1 MGNEYLDSP
10 IKMRGLIMAGG
21 NGTRLFPLTQSVNKH
36 LLPIFDK
43 PMIYYPLTTLM
54 LAGIRE
60 IAIVIRS
67 KDVDFFE
74 EFLGNGS
81 RFGVEISFLIQ
92 DVASGIP
99 DGFRIAR
106 EFIGDHSV
114 AFMLGDNLLIG
125 QGLGRTLG
133 RFTKVNGAQIFAFP
147 VKNPSEYGVVE
158 ISKETG
164 RPVRIVEK
172 PDYPRSNLAIPG
184 LYFFDN
190 SVVSR
195 ASTLEKSKRNE
206 YEITD
211 LLNSYLND
219 DVLQIEVLERGMGW
233 MDAGTIE
240 SLYGAGE
247 MVRVLQERQGLRIGV
262 PEEVGLRNGWLSA
275 TNLMDTIMQM
285 PPTEYSK
292 YLKKIVDELA

>member
-1 MGNEYLDSP
+1 MEAVNSNTP
-10 IKMRGLIMAGG
+10 SKMRGLIMAGG
-21 NGTRLFPLTQSVNKH
+21 NGTRLFPLTQSLNKH

-60 IAIVIRS
+60 IAIVIRG
-67 KDVDFFE
+67 KDLIFFE

-81 RFGVEISFLIQ
+81 RFGIEIKYLVQ
-92 DVASGIP
+92 DVATGIP

-106 EFIGDHSV
+106 NFIGDRSV
-114 AFMLGDNLLIG
+114 ALMLGDNLLIG
-125 QGLGRTLG
+125 QGLGRTLS
-133 RFTKVNGAQIFAFP
+133 RFTRVNGAQIFAFP

-158 ISKETG
+158 ISRETG

-172 PDYPRSNLAIPG
+172 PEYPLSNLAIPG

-190 SVVSR
+190 TVAAR
-195 ASTLEKSKRNE
+195 ASNLQISKRNE

-211 LLNSYLND
+211 LLNSYLGED
-219 DVLQIEVLERGMGW
+219 LLQIEILERGMGW
-233 MDAGTIE
+233 MDTGTIE

-247 MVRVLQERQGLRIGV
+247 MVKVLQERQGLRIGV
-262 PEEVGLRNGWLSA
+262 PEEVGLRNGWLGA
-275 TNLMDTIMQM
+275 NDLMKSLEQM
-285 PPTEYSK
+285 PPTEYTK
-292 YLKKIVDELA
+292 YLKKIVDELD

>member
-1 MGNEYLDSP
+1 MVSENLISP
-10 IKMRGLIMAGG
+10 IGMRGLIMAGG

-67 KDVDFFE
+67 KDLASFE

-81 RFGVEISFLIQ
+81 RFGIEIKFLIQ

-106 EFIGDHSV
+106 NFIGDHSV
-114 AFMLGDNLLIG
+114 ALMLGDNLLIG

-133 RFTKVNGAQIFAFP
+133 RFARVNGAQIFAFP

-158 ISKETG
+158 ISRETG

-172 PDYPRSNLAIPG
+172 PEYPLSNLAIPG
-184 LYFFDN
+184 LYFFDS

-211 LLNSYLND
+211 LLNNYLSDN
-219 DVLQIEVLERGMGW
+219 LLNIEVLERGMGW
-233 MDAGTIE
+233 MDAGTID

-262 PEEVGLRNGWLSA
+262 PEEVGLRNGWLSETSLINSIA
-275 TNLMDTIMQM
+275 QM
-285 PPTEYSK
+285 PPTDYST
-292 YLKKIVDELA
+292 YLKKIVDELV

>member
-1 MGNEYLDSP
+1 METVSSSTP
-10 IKMRGLIMAGG
+10 SKMRGLIMAGG
-21 NGTRLFPLTQSVNKH
+21 NGTRLFPLTQSLNKH

-60 IAIVIRS
+60 IAIVIRGR
-67 KDVDFFE
+67 DLVFFE

-81 RFGVEISFLIQ
+81 RFGIEIKYLVQ
-92 DVASGIP
+92 DVATGIP
-99 DGFRIAR
+99 DGFRIAQD
-106 EFIGDHSV
+106 FIGDHSV
-114 AFMLGDNLLIG
+114 ALMLGDNLLIG
-125 QGLGRTLG
+125 QGLGRTLS
-133 RFTKVNGAQIFAFP
+133 RFTRVSGAQIFAFP

-158 ISKETG
+158 ISRETG

-172 PDYPRSNLAIPG
+172 PEYPLSNLAIPG

-190 SVVSR
+190 SVAAR
-195 ASTLEKSKRNE
+195 ASKLQISKRNE

-211 LLNSYLND
+211 LLNSYLSED
-219 DVLQIEVLERGMGW
+219 LLQIEILERGMGW
-233 MDAGTIE
+233 MDAGTID

-275 TNLMDTIMQM
+275 NNLNNSIEQM
-285 PPTEYSK
+285 PPTEYRK
-292 YLKKIVDELA
+292 YLKKIVDELG